1 MMANL
6 DLRSLP
12 KVRDSWSYLY
22 ADRCRIEVEDKSIAI
37 LDEHGKTPVPCS
49 SLSLLLLGPGST
61 VTHAA
66 IRALADNGCM
76 VAWTGEE
83 GVRMYAFGTG
93 ETRSARNLYRQI
105 RCWADKDKRLQ
116 IVRALYSL
124 RFPKSAIQPHTSLK
138 QLRGMEGAR
147 MRHTYA
153 EMSKRT
159 GVPWQGRMVG
169 SGKWEQA
176 DPVNRA
182 LSSANAALYGICH
195 AAIVALGYSPAVGF
209 IHTGKQLSFVYDIAD
224 LYKANVSIPAAF
236 AAAAMNQGSI
246 ESHARQLC
254 RDAFR
259 EHRILD
265 RIVDD
270 IEAVLKSPEDLD
282 PYAEDA
288 TLPGGLWDPE
298 TGTVAGGVNYDS
310 GIDLVLP
317 GATESWIQVPEVVM
331 SQDDDA
337 VDMNEVEW

>member
-1 MMANL
+1 MANL

-105 RCWADKDKRLQ
+105 HRWADKEQRIQ
-116 IVRALYSL
+116 VVRALYAL
-124 RFPKSAIQPHTSLK
+124 RFPKDAITPHTTLK

-153 EMSKRT
+153 EMSKNT
-159 GVPWQGRMVG
+159 GIPWQGRMVG
-169 SGKWEQA
+169 KGKWEQA

-224 LYKANVSIPAAF
+224 LYKTIVSIPAAF
-236 AAAAMNQGSI
+236 ATAAVNPDNV
-246 ESHARQLC
+246 ESYSRQLC

-259 EHRILD
+259 EQKILEH
-265 RIVDD
+265 IVAD
-270 IEAVLKSPEDLD
+270 IETVLKSPEVLD

-298 TGTVAGGVNYDS
+298 TGIVAGGVNY
-310 GIDLVLP
+310 GANIDLPVP
-317 GATESWIQVPEVVM
+317 TNTESWVKVP
-331 SQDDDA
+331 DA
-337 VDMNEVEW
+337 VPVEDDGDFDANEVEW

>member
-1 MMANL
+1 MANL
-6 DLRSLP
+6 DLRTLP
-12 KVRDSWSYLY
+12 KVRDSWTYLY

-93 ETRSARNLYRQI
+93 ETRSAKNLHRQI
-105 RCWADKDKRLQ
+105 RRWADKDQRIQ
-116 IVRALYSL
+116 VVRALYAL
-124 RFPKSAIQPHTSLK
+124 RFPKDAITPHTTLK

-153 EMSKRT
+153 DMSKRT
-159 GVPWQGRMVG
+159 GVPWNGRMVG
-169 SGKWEQA
+169 QGKWEQA

-195 AAIVALGYSPAVGF
+195 AAIVAMGYSPAIGF

-224 LYKANVSIPAAF
+224 LYKTSVSIPAAF
-236 AAAAMNQGSI
+236 ATAAMDPKNI

-259 EHRILD
+259 ERRILE

-270 IEAVLKSPEDLD
+270 IETILQSPEDLD

-298 TGTVAGGVNYDS
+298 SGIVAGGVNYD
-310 GIDLVLP
+310 P
-317 GATESWIQVPEVVM
+317 GTVEFTGVVEESWVELPVADSPED
-331 SQDDDA
+331 SDDFDA
-337 VDMNEVEW
+337 DEVEW

>member
-1 MMANL
+1 MANN

-22 ADRCRIEVEDKSIAI
+22 ADRCRIEVDDKSIAI
-37 LDEHGKTPVPCS
+37 LDMQGKTPVPCS

-61 VTHAA
+61 ITHAA

-93 ETRSARNLYRQI
+93 ETRSAANLHRQI
-105 RCWADKDKRLQ
+105 RRWADKDQRLQ
-116 IVRALYSL
+116 VVRALYAL
-124 RFPKSAIQPHTSLK
+124 RFPKDAITPHTSLK

-153 EMSKRT
+153 EMSRAT
-159 GVPWQGRMVG
+159 GVPWTGRTVG
-169 SGKWEQA
+169 KGDWERA

-195 AAIVALGYSPAVGF
+195 AAIVALGYSPAIGF

-224 LYKANVSIPAAF
+224 LYKTQVSIPAAF
-236 AAAAMNQGSI
+236 ATVAMNAANA
-246 ESHARQLC
+246 ESQARMFC

-259 EHRILD
+259 EHKILE
-265 RIVDD
+265 RIVTD
-270 IEAVLKSPEDLD
+270 IDAVIGSPQDLD
-282 PYAEDA
+282 PFAEDA

-298 TGTVAGGVNYDS
+298 TGVVEGGVNYAADVEFRGS
-310 GIDLVLP
+310 E
-317 GATESWIQVPEVVM
+317 AMESWISLPSPPKVEDDWDPNEVV
-331 SQDDDA
+331 
-337 VDMNEVEW
+337 W

>member
-1 MMANL
+1 MANL
-6 DLRSLP
+6 DLRTLP

-105 RCWADKDKRLQ
+105 RRWADKDQRIQ
-116 IVRALYSL
+116 VVRALYAL
-124 RFPKSAIQPHTSLK
+124 RFPKDAITPHTTLK

-159 GVPWQGRMVG
+159 GIPWNGRMVG
-169 SGKWEQA
+169 SGNWEQA

-224 LYKANVSIPAAF
+224 LYKTSVSIPAAF
-236 AAAAMNQGSI
+236 ATAAMNPKNV

-259 EHRILD
+259 ERRILE

-270 IEAVLKSPEDLD
+270 IETILQSPEDLD

-298 TGTVAGGVNYDS
+298 SGTVAGGVNYD
-310 GIDLVLP
+310 P
-317 GATESWIQVPEVVM
+317 GTVKFSEVTEESWIELPSADTSEEA
-331 SQDDDA
+331 DDFDA
-337 VDMNEVEW
+337 NEVEW

>member
-1 MMANL
+1 MANL
-6 DLRSLP
+6 NLRSLP

-105 RCWADKDKRLQ
+105 HRWADKEQRIQ
-116 IVRALYSL
+116 VVRALYAL
-124 RFPKSAIQPHTSLK
+124 RFPKDAITPHTTLK

-153 EMSKRT
+153 DMSNRT
-159 GVPWQGRMVG
+159 GVPWHGRMAG
-169 SGKWEQA
+169 KGKWEQA

-224 LYKANVSIPAAF
+224 LYKTSVSIPAAF
-236 AAAAMNQGSI
+236 ATAAINPENT

-259 EHRILD
+259 ERRILE

-298 TGTVAGGVNYDS
+298 TGIVAGGVNYASDS
-310 GIDLVLP
+310 ALP
-317 GATESWIQVPEVVM
+317 EPVELDSWITLPDNQPTVAN
-331 SQDDDA
+331 DDFD
-337 VDMNEVEW
+337 VNEVEW